1 MVGKPMSNDTPVS
14 KIRTAEAVAKAR
26 KALEAQG
33 KRLVFTNGCFDLLH
47 VGHVRYLQAARR
59 LGDALVVAVNGDD
72 SVRALKGPTRPLNGE
87 ADRAEVLAALECVD
101 HVVIFPEVRVN
112 NVLEII
118 RPHVYAKGG
127 DYTPET
133 LDPGERAVLE
143 RIGAEIRILPLVPGR
158 STTSLIAR
166 SKSA

>member
-1 MVGKPMSNDTPVS
+1 MSDDSSTS
-14 KIRTAEAVAKAR
+14 KILTAEAVAGVR

-47 VGHVRYLQAARR
+47 VGHVRYLQAARK

-72 SVRALKGPTRPLNGE
+72 SVRALKGPTRPVNGE

-101 HVVIFPEVRVN
+101 CVVIFPEVRVN
-112 NVLEII
+112 NILEII
-118 RPHVYAKGG
+118 QPHIYAKGG

-143 RIGAEIRILPLVPGR
+143 SIGAEIRILPLVPGR
-158 STTSLIAR
+158 STTNIIAR